1 MSKSFGVFVSAL
13 ALAAS
18 CGVGA
23 AQAQF
28 YKGKTLTLL
37 INYPPGG
44 PTDIEG
50 RVIAHHLPNHIPGK
64 PTVIVKNMGGAA
76 GNVGANYL
84 GEAAAKDGMTLGFFT
99 WSPLDE
105 VLGSESLR
113 VKYSQFIFIAGVQ
126 QPTVVY
132 ARKDVPPG
140 INKPADIMKTSG
152 FKYGGLGNLSTQVLF
167 GTLSLDLLGVKYQVV
182 TGYKGLKEVETA
194 VQQNEVQVSS
204 SSLPG
209 WRASITPTMV
219 KTGIVTPLWHLD
231 LEDGKGNFMASP
243 VVPDVPTFLTVYK
256 EIKGKDA
263 MPSGVA
269 WESLRLIA
277 GIMNSMFRTSFLPPG
292 SPDEAV
298 KDARAAFVS
307 LWKDEKFLAEY
318 EKTVRYRAGLVAG
331 DEGQKIIANLA
342 TIKPELVAFLK
353 DYTSKLGK

>member
-1 MSKSFGVFVSAL
+1 MKRSFGILASAVMI
-13 ALAAS
+13 AAA

-23 AQAQF
+23 AHAQF
-28 YKGKTLTLL
+28 YKGKTLSLL

-50 RVIAHHLPNHIPGK
+50 RVIAHHLADHIPGK

-84 GEAAAKDGMTLGFFT
+84 GEAAAKDGLTLGFFT

-113 VKYSQFIFIAGVQ
+113 VKYSEFIFIAGVQ

-140 INKPADIMKTSG
+140 INKPSDIVKASG
-152 FKYGGLGNLSTQVLF
+152 FKFGGLGNTSTQVLF

-231 LEDGKGNFMASP
+231 LEDANGKFMASP

-263 MPSGVA
+263 MPSGLP

-292 SPDEAV
+292 SPPEAV
-298 KDARAAFVS
+298 KEARAAFVS

-318 EKTVRYRAGLVAG
+318 EKTVRYRAGLVTG
-331 DEGQKIIANLA
+331 EDGQKVIGNLA
-342 TIKPELVAFLK
+342 KIKPELVAFLK
-353 DYTSKLGK
+353 DYTGKIGN